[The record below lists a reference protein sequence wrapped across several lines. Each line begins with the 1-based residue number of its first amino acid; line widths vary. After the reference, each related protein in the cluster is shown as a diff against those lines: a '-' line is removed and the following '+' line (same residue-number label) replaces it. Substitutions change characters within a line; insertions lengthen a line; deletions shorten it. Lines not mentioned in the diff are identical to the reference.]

1 MASKIYPK
9 RASLIAHSTN
19 VLFIINTDFGHNYCN
34 SKQSNEPTWLHL
46 KKTLERFKF
55 YSSSTVTNVPSCQTS
70 EANLQ
75 NFQEGAGT

>member
-46 KKTLERFKF
+46 KKKHWKDLN
-55 YSSSTVTNVPSCQTS
+55 SIHPTVTNVPSCQTS

-75 NFQEGAGT
+75 NFQDGAGT